1 MSCKTFAMHGRTL
14 NLLLAFVCHEL
25 LVAAYYFQYVE
36 GLNPCPLCIIQRVV
50 VLALGLWLL
59 LMAGVNAKPGGGAS
73 KLLNGVGVLISL
85 LGVAAA
91 GRQVWLQSLPPA
103 DIPACGPDLAYMM
116 EAFTASEMFTELLRG
131 SGDCA
136 KVDWSLLGLSMG
148 AWMLVFFSLAALFF
162 LLRAVRK

>member
-1 MSCKTFAMHGRTL
+1 MHGRTF
-14 NLLLAFVCHEL
+14 NLLLAFLCHEL

-50 VLALGLWLL
+50 VFALGLWFL
-59 LMAGVNAKPGGGAS
+59 LMAGFNAKPGGLPA

-85 LGVAAA
+85 VGIGAA
-91 GRQVWLQSLPPA
+91 GRQVWLQSLPAA

-116 EAFTASEMFTELLRG
+116 ESFTASEIFSELLKG

-136 KVDWSLLGLSMG
+136 KVDWTLWGLSMG
-148 AWMLVFFSLAALFF
+148 AWMLVVFSLFALFF
-162 LLRAVRK
+162 LWRAVRK

>member
-1 MSCKTFAMHGRTL
+1 MHGRTL
-14 NLLLAFVCHEL
+14 NLFFAFVCHEL

-50 VLALGLWLL
+50 VFALGVWFL
-59 LMAGVNAKPGGGAS
+59 LMALANSKPGGGAA
-73 KLLNGVGVLISL
+73 KVLNGVGVLISAV
-85 LGVAAA
+85 GIAAA

-103 DIPACGPDLAYMM
+103 EVPACGPDLAYMM
-116 EAFTASEMFTELLRG
+116 DVFSAGEIFTELLKG

-136 KVDWSLLGLSMG
+136 KVDWAFLGLSMG
-148 AWMLVFFSLAALFF
+148 AWMLVVFSLFALFF

>member
-1 MSCKTFAMHGRTL
+1 MHGRTF
-14 NLLLAFVCHEL
+14 NLLLAFVCHEM

-36 GLNPCPLCIIQRVV
+36 GLNPCPLCIVQRVV
-50 VLALGLWLL
+50 VFAIGIWLL
-59 LMAGVNAKPGGGAS
+59 LMAVLNSSAGS
-73 KLLNGVGVLISL
+73 LLSRLTNGVGVVISL
-85 LGVAAA
+85 VGVAAA

-116 EAFTASEMFTELLRG
+116 DMFSANEILAELLKG

-136 KVDWSLLGLSMG
+136 KVDWSLFGLSMG
-148 AWMLVFFSLAALFF
+148 AWMLVVFSLFALFF